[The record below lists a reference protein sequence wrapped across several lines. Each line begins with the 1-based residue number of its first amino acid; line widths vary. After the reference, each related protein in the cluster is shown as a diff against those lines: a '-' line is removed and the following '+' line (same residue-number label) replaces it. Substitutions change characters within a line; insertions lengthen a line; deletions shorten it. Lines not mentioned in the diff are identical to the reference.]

1 MEFCIKKM
9 FPNEDDEDHPLR
21 VNSDDDKSKSKNLK

>member
-1 MEFCIKKM
+1 M